1 MDTNK
6 IENLLSQ
13 ILETQKEM
21 QETQNSMQLD
31 ITEIKDK
38 VNLVYNQTAELTEF
52 RTETKDQLN
61 TLNDDIKFIKHKLH
75 ENEEEVFRIKNHLK
89 IIK

>member
-6 IENLLSQ
+6 IESLLSQ
-13 ILETQKEM
+13 ILETQKTM
-21 QETQNSMQLD
+21 LETQNSMQLD

-38 VNLVYNQTAELTEF
+38 VNSVYDQTAELTEF

-61 TLNDDIKFIKHKLH
+61 TINDDIKFIKHKLH